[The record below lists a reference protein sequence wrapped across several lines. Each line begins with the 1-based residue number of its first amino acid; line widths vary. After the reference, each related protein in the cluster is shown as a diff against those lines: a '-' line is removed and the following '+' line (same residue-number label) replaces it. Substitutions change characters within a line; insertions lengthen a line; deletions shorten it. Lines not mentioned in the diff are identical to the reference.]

1 MIAILSDGKKQ
12 EVGRRLYEKIVETG
26 REAVYVSLE
35 DKHILPC
42 KACSSCSGPTFGRCV
57 LKDDMKEIM
66 AVVEKSSAWV
76 LVSPV
81 SFGGHSATAKTAQD
95 RLTPLGD
102 PRYYV
107 ENGELVKGWGRG
119 TESFYAVGVAKDLSQ
134 KERDVFLNL
143 HRENVRIMNCGGSA
157 FVVEESP
164 DVERLQNIVEVLIRG

>member
-1 MIAILSDGKKQ
+1 
-12 EVGRRLYEKIVETG
+12 
-26 REAVYVSLE
+26 
-35 DKHILPC
+35 
-42 KACSSCSGPTFGRCV
+42 
-57 LKDDMKEIM
+57 MKEIM

-76 LVSPV
+76 LVSPSV
-81 SFGGHSATAKTAQD
+81 SAVTGDGEDGARSLDTFRRSPILRRERGIGK
-95 RLTPLGD
+95 RL
-102 PRYYV
+102 
-107 ENGELVKGWGRG
+107 GRG